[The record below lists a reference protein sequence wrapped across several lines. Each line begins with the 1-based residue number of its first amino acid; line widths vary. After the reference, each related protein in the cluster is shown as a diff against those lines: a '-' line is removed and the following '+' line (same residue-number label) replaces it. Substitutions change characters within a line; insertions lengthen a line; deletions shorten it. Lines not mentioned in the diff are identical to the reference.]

1 MSKFEVGDIVWC
13 LFYGKGIV
21 VRVSSNMREYPVS
34 VDFPNIDVTNIEYTS
49 DGKFYSVGNRV
60 LFFSEPKVEALTD
73 KPFKSALIG
82 QRIMVMLT
90 TGETRAG
97 TVMTEDEI
105 SISISRID
113 SNIVFTYY
121 KKELIAIYKL
131 SDNLF

>member
-1 MSKFEVGDIVWC
+1 MSRFEVGDTVWC
-13 LFYGKGIV
+13 LVYGEGVIV
-21 VRVSSNMREYPVS
+21 STDNDESRHPVRA
-34 VDFPNIDVTNIEYTS
+34 DFPGIGLRNAAYTV
-49 DGKFYSVGNRV
+49 DGKYHYKGKRT
-60 LFFSEPKVEALTD
+60 LFFSEPKVEALTA
-73 KPFKSALIG
+73 KPFKSKLIG